1 LDEKTVAWTSD
12 RLSSAVIAQA
22 CRLSRLEDT
31 FQVALMPDVHLGQ
44 HVPNGCV
51 LASHA
56 RIYPEAV
63 GRDIGCGLSAIQF
76 DIPCESI
83 PQSALVSILEQ
94 LKRSVPS
101 LKQPRKLAP
110 SNLPESCRADG
121 LSDPSLMRAAT
132 RDGLLQLGTLG
143 RGNHFLELEMDQN
156 GKLWALVHSGSRSMG
171 QTISD
176 WHLRRTER
184 SSDRLDPNEPL
195 DYLLLDSD
203 PGQAYLA
210 DMHWAMRYATES
222 RLLMLNRIADL
233 LESFAQASV
242 IESSYIDSPH
252 NFARIEEHFGHR
264 LIVHRKS
271 VNSAANGELGIIP
284 GSMSSGSRIVIGR
297 GNPESLCSSSHGAG
311 RTMSRSEAFESLD
324 VKRFKSMMGSVVYC
338 KESANKLLDESPA
351 AYRNL
356 GDVMQA
362 QRELVA
368 TRDSL
373 RTILNYKS
381 V

>member
-1 LDEKTVAWTSD
+1 
-12 RLSSAVIAQA
+12 
-22 CRLSRLEDT
+22 
-31 FQVALMPDVHLGQ
+31 
-44 HVPNGCV
+44 
-51 LASHA
+51 
-56 RIYPEAV
+56 
-63 GRDIGCGLSAIQF
+63 
-76 DIPCESI
+76 
-83 PQSALVSILEQ
+83 
-94 LKRSVPS
+94 
-101 LKQPRKLAP
+101 
-110 SNLPESCRADG
+110 
-121 LSDPSLMRAAT
+121 
-132 RDGLLQLGTLG
+132 
-143 RGNHFLELEMDQN
+143 
-156 GKLWALVHSGSRSMG
+156 
-171 QTISD
+171 
-176 WHLRRTER
+176 
-184 SSDRLDPNEPL
+184 
-195 DYLLLDSD
+195 
-203 PGQAYLA
+203 
-210 DMHWAMRYATES
+210 MHWAMRYATES

>member
-1 LDEKTVAWTSD
+1 
-12 RLSSAVIAQA
+12 
-22 CRLSRLEDT
+22 
-31 FQVALMPDVHLGQ
+31 MPDVHLGQ
-44 HVPNGCV
+44 QVPNGCV
-51 LASHA
+51 LASRT

-76 DIPCESI
+76 QLQSDSI
-83 PQSALVSILEQ
+83 PQATLVSILEE
-94 LKRSVPS
+94 LNRLVPS
-101 LKQPRKLAP
+101 LKQPKALAL
-110 SNLPESCRADG
+110 SRLPESCRADK
-121 LSDPSLMRAAT
+121 LSDPFLQRAAR

-143 RGNHFLELEMDQN
+143 RGNHFLELEIDQA
-156 GKLWALVHSGSRSMG
+156 GMLWALVHSGSRSMG

-176 WHLRRTER
+176 WHLRGAKRF
-184 SSDRLDPNEPL
+184 SDAINPKEPL
-195 DYLLLDSD
+195 DYLPIASD

-210 DMHWAMRYATES
+210 DMHWAMRYARES

-233 LESFAQASV
+233 VEEFLKGSV

-252 NFARIEEHFGHR
+252 NFARIEDHFGQS
-264 LIVHRKS
+264 LVVHRKS

-297 GNPESLCSSSHGAG
+297 GNAESLCSSSHGAG

-324 VKRFKSMMGSVVYC
+324 IKRFKAMMGSVVFC

-356 GDVMQA
+356 ADVMQA

-373 RTILNYKS
+373 KTILNYK
-381 V
+381 